1 MAMLNNQR
9 VTFSLV
15 TVSENTKTGWR
26 IPWTPRLEAP
36 NLRFDP
42 TDNPNRPSNS
52 FQAIPIIMGIM
63 GIGSFYNVLL
73 SLWLAKPSH
82 LGYPSWSFVN
92 RRSLLPWLFYR
103 GSPVPTGHHINPRS
117 WNPTI
122 SMIQIRQIAGC
133 FIIFWLPLHSQI
145 FQIFM
150 GNSPWFLMV
159 HHKKKPPFLMVQ
171 WSKSL
176 QVLKRSK
183 TPERPEGVWAA
194 AVYGGGHPAPSFSHG
209 DGIMDDLKP
218 DQMG

>member
-42 TDNPNRPSNS
+42 TNNPNRPSNS

-103 GSPVPTGHHINPRS
+103 GSPVPTGRHINPRS
-117 WNPTI
+117 WKPHNFHDSNPSNRWVFHFFLVT
-122 SMIQIRQIAGC
+122 
-133 FIIFWLPLHSQI
+133 LHR
-145 FQIFM
+145 
-150 GNSPWFLMV
+150 N
-159 HHKKKPPFLMVQ
+159 
-171 WSKSL
+171 
-176 QVLKRSK
+176 
-183 TPERPEGVWAA
+183 
-194 AVYGGGHPAPSFSHG
+194 HPDFHG
-209 DGIMDDLKP
+209 
-218 DQMG
+218 